1 MLPKSQSI
9 DAVERAPLVSLGFIV
24 REAVRDILFGERGI
38 ALINSVAFATGG
50 RVIKGELLAE
60 AFERSYEDYSVDSN
74 VGYYIISVNQ
84 VARFPCQKVLQG
96 GQRYSFCWLREL
108 LFGANTSLHNDVK
121 WRFQTGAVAD
131 MHLVDSL

>member
-60 AFERSYEDYSVDSN
+60 AFERSYEDSSVDSN

-84 VARFPCQKVLQG
+84 VDRKSV
-96 GQRYSFCWLREL
+96 
-108 LFGANTSLHNDVK
+108 V
-121 WRFQTGAVAD
+121 
-131 MHLVDSL
+131 